1 MTDAYLHELTYST
14 SRPRSELL
22 IFNKAGPKTTA
33 TKKPTFCQVVLPYC
47 KGYCDIASV
56 HGVRYL
62 SDPKLYY
69 FERVIWLLLLI
80 ATTSGCLYVYDDLAD
95 LYYSQRI
102 QTIVEDSIA
111 PIFTKPFPAI
121 GICPRNR
128 INWPKL
134 LEAHEIFLARNASD
148 EVVQTF
154 RRFFA
159 IMGDFSF
166 NNFYHLRQL
175 YGLDLNLTLLDDV
188 DIMEVMRYVG
198 FTCDEMF
205 VQPCHW
211 RRNAYNCCD
220 LFSMERT
227 EYGFCFVFNSVI
239 TEQGRERMLRN
250 RYYPYHNSKTT
261 ELSGLDVVINL
272 DETKQP
278 PNFSLSNGIYVMVK
292 KADQWHSTPRF
303 INYNTYTK
311 LPVVPQFT
319 LTDERTR
326 DVTPE
331 ERRCLFEDEDDHPL
345 YKKIPGLEYRRGN
358 CFARCH
364 QEYVFKLCKCNL
376 RVFFPQDE
384 SDNITACTAKDFKCL
399 YEYRDIFESDTRVS
413 ESEYVETV
421 SNNTMICNCLSSCNQ
436 LIYVTNYISEP
447 LEDVNATDE
456 IKKVHLDVHYSSTY
470 MMQYNTRIR
479 YTFVELLANFGG
491 IIGLFLG
498 ASLMSGVELFYYFT
512 IGLYTYLRQRSY
524 ISGLN
529 FSLDNST
536 KVASLNHKNMARK
549 RKRFLAHKNRIPKVH
564 LRH

>member
-1 MTDAYLHELTYST
+1 MAYLHELTYPM
-14 SRPRSELL
+14 SRPRNDLL
-22 IFNKAGPKTTA
+22 LFNKASTKTTL
-33 TKKPTFCQVVLPYC
+33 TKKPTLCQVVLPYC
-47 KGYCDIASV
+47 KGYCDISSL

-62 SDPKLYY
+62 TDPKLYY

-80 ATTSGCLYVYDDLAD
+80 ATTCGCLYVYDDLAD

-102 QTIVEDSIA
+102 QTIVDDTVS

-134 LEAHEIFLARNASD
+134 MEAHEVFLARNASD

-166 NNFYHLRQL
+166 GEFNHLSRL
-175 YGLDLNLTLLDDV
+175 YRLDLNLTLLDDV
-188 DIMEVMRYVG
+188 NIMEVMRYVG
-198 FTCDEMF
+198 FTCDELF

-227 EYGFCFVFNSVI
+227 EYGFCFVFNSVV
-239 TEQGRERMLRN
+239 TKRGRERMLKD
-250 RYYPYHNSKTT
+250 RYYPYHNAKTN

-278 PNFSLSNGIYVMVK
+278 PNFTRTNGVYVMVK
-292 KADQWHSTPRF
+292 QPQQWHSDPRF
-303 INYNTYTK
+303 INPNTYTK
-311 LPVVPQFT
+311 IPVIPQFT

-326 DVTPE
+326 AVGPE
-331 ERRCLFEDEDDHPL
+331 ERRCFFQNENGHPL

-358 CFARCH
+358 CFTRCH

-376 RVFFPQDE
+376 RVFFPQAA

-399 YEYRDIFESDTRVS
+399 YEYREIFKTDNLVAESQ
-413 ESEYVETV
+413 YVEAV
-421 SNNTMICNCLSSCNQ
+421 SNHTMICNCLNNCNQ
-436 LIYVTNYISEP
+436 MIYVTNYISMP
-447 LEDVNATDE
+447 LEDVNTTDE
-456 IKKVHLDVHYSSTY
+456 VKKVHLDVHYASNY
-470 MMQYNTRIR
+470 MMSYSTRIR

-512 IGLYTYLRQRSY
+512 IGLYTYLRQRGY
-524 ISGLN
+524 ISSGFN
-529 FSLDNST
+529 FSLRSSPI
-536 KVASLNHKNMARK
+536 VASLKHKKMLKK
-549 RKRFLAHKNRIPKVH
+549 RKRFLENNNRKFKVQ